1 MKVDL
6 VMWTLNG
13 EKTLPLVLSRINE
26 IIPKDIVNQKL
37 IVDDG
42 SKDNTVAISRKFGW
56 NVITNEGKGISDGA
70 NTALKHV
77 QTHIFAV
84 LNKTCFYPVTGGI
97 KFLL

>member
-26 IIPKDIVNQKL
+26 VIPKDIVNQKL

-42 SKDNTVAISRKFGW
+42 SNDKTVAIARKYGW
-56 NVITNEGKGISDGA
+56 NVIKNEGKGISDAA
-70 NTALKHV
+70 NTALK
-77 QTHIFAV
+77 AGP
-84 LNKTCFYPVTGGI
+84 N
-97 KFLL
+97 